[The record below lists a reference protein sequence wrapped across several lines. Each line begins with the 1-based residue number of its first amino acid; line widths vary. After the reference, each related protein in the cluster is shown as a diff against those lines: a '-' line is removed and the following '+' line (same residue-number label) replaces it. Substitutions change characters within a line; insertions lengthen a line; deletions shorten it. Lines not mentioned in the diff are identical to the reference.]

1 MVTVFNCLCLN
12 TAVLEALKD
21 LYAASESGSDISYL
35 SFSAV
40 RLNLAQILS
49 LNFLRFSHQFY
60 WAFPVL
66 NHKFRLFQISLMTS
80 NPPVVLF
87 C

>member
-1 MVTVFNCLCLN
+1 LN
-12 TAVLEALKD
+12 TAVLEALD

-49 LNFLRFSHQFY
+49 LNFLRF
-60 WAFPVL
+60 
-66 NHKFRLFQISLMTS
+66 
-80 NPPVVLF
+80 
-87 C
+87 